1 LRRLTVSLTTQT
13 RMHSSRSS
21 RMTPPDDQLSRVL
34 RNPDALLR
42 FSVAEWDILVRQAR
56 SAGLLARVRH
66 VLDQHNMINAIPT
79 EARWHFDAAATLA
92 NKQQL
97 AVRWEIEKIREALAD
112 LPIPI
117 FLLKGS
123 AYVMANL
130 SAATGR
136 LFNDIDILVPRD
148 QLGPVEAA
156 LMLAGWHPT
165 GLSQYDQRYYRRWMH
180 EIPPMQ
186 HVMRATVI
194 DVHHAI
200 LPDTARYHPD
210 SAKLRSRAVAVEGLP
225 GVFVLSEEDR
235 ILHSATHLFH
245 DGELPHG
252 LRDLT
257 DLDLLLRAAAE
268 DPVFW
273 PRLLARAG
281 ELQLSRPLFY
291 ALRYVS
297 HFLDTPVPDSVTAA
311 LDPSAPGPF
320 TLALMDGVFRRV
332 LAPAHASC
340 ADSLTPAARQ
350 AAFVRAH
357 WLRMPAHLLIP
368 HLLHKAFISPLL
380 ENHPPK
386 AA

>member
-1 LRRLTVSLTTQT
+1 MAAPEDLVS
-13 RMHSSRSS
+13 RI
-21 RMTPPDDQLSRVL
+21 L
-34 RNPDALLR
+34 RNPDALFR
-42 FSVAEWDILVRQAR
+42 FSIADWDVLVRQAR

-66 VLDQHNMINAIPT
+66 VLCQHNLIEAIPA

-92 NKQQL
+92 DKQQL
-97 AVRWEIEKIREALAD
+97 AVRWEVEKIREALAG
-112 LPIPI
+112 LAIPVI
-117 FLLKGS
+117 LLKGG

-130 SAATGR
+130 PAATGR

-148 QLGPVEAA
+148 QLGQVEAA

-165 GLSQYDQRYYRRWMH
+165 GLSDYDQRYYRRWMH

-186 HVMRATVI
+186 HAQRATLI

-210 SAKLRSRAVAVEGLP
+210 SAKLRSRAVAVESLS
-225 GVFVLSEEDR
+225 GVYVLAAEDR

-257 DLDLLLRAAAE
+257 DLDLLLRDAAA
-268 DPVFW
+268 DRDFW
-273 PRLLARAG
+273 PRLTARAD

-291 ALRYVS
+291 ALRYLR
-297 HFLDTPVPDSVTAA
+297 HFLDTPFPDSVLTTLDAA
-311 LDPSAPGPF
+311 APNRV
-320 TLALMDGVFRRV
+320 TLALMDSIFTRV

-340 ADSLTPAARQ
+340 ADAFTPAARL

-368 HLLHKAFISPLL
+368 HLLHKAFISPYQRA
-380 ENHPPK
+380 PK
-386 AA
+386 PA

>member
-1 LRRLTVSLTTQT
+1 MNAAQ
-13 RMHSSRSS
+13 
-21 RMTPPDDQLSRVL
+21 DQVSRVL
-34 RNPDALLR
+34 RSPGSLLR
-42 FSVAEWDILVRQAR
+42 YSIADWDTLVRQAR

-66 VLDQHNMINAIPT
+66 LLAQHDMLGIIPV

-92 NKQQL
+92 DKQQL
-97 AVRWEIEKIREALAD
+97 AVRWEVGKIREALDGLA
-112 LPIPI
+112 IPI
-117 FLLKGS
+117 ILLKGS

-165 GLSQYDQRYYRRWMH
+165 DLSNYDQRYYRRWMH
-180 EIPPMQ
+180 EIPPLQ

-200 LPDTARYHPD
+200 LPESARYHPD
-210 SAKLRSRAVAVEGLP
+210 SARLRSRAVPVEGLP
-225 GVFVLSEEDR
+225 GVCVLAAEDR

-257 DLDLLLRAAAE
+257 DLDLLLRDA
-268 DPVFW
+268 DGDVGFW
-273 PRLLARAG
+273 PRLIARAE

-291 ALRYVS
+291 ALRYAR
-297 HFLDTPVPDSVTAA
+297 HFLDTPVPDDA
-311 LDPSAPGPF
+311 LVLLAKSAPDRI
-320 TLALMDGVFRRV
+320 TLALMDSIFSRV
-332 LAPAHASC
+332 LAPSHASC
-340 ADSLTPAARQ
+340 ADRFTPPARL

-368 HLLHKAFISPLL
+368 HLFHKAFISPFQDSS
-380 ENHPPK
+380 PAK